1 MMIKG
6 DWKHGLEHAW
16 ESLSDGWRELR
27 ERTAGALTRFK
38 PRAPSADDDDDELP
52 FSSQWGL
59 LAADMFDADD
69 KLVVRL
75 EAPGMRREDLDIEVQ
90 GDLLV
95 IEGRKRLERE
105 RRGGRYRLMQC
116 SYGSFRRALQL
127 PASVHADKASASY
140 RDGVLRIELP
150 KREPLHTHRIAV
162 KAA

>member
-1 MMIKG
+1 MWLDG
-6 DWKHGLEHAW
+6 DA
-16 ESLSDGWRELR
+16 RPI
-27 ERTAGALTRFK
+27 RTLNG
-38 PRAPSADDDDDELP
+38 SADARR
-52 FSSQWGL
+52 QWNTG
-59 LAADMFDADD
+59 
-69 KLVVRL
+69 
-75 EAPGMRREDLDIEVQ
+75 EDLDIEVQ